1 MNKKASLSNST
12 KAQGTPQKKQQNIYI
27 LAGGAIA
34 IFALVVAL
42 FLFVQNMMTSSDQP
56 KKTNTY
62 QDEKTANIAK
72 SQKVPSPNGNQS
84 GSGNSQGQ
92 GGVNASNQNI
102 NNSTGDAN
110 GNRELKITTDP
121 QSGVDYVETPS
132 GTVLVSSPEG
142 QKYIQDFK
150 AYKLEQNGGV
160 DPTAA
165 NGIQVSALSSQA
177 YQSEIN
183 ALKAQINEQA
193 QALDEKINTNYEN
206 QENMQAVIDKQ
217 NETIQKLSQ
226 NLAMAQPLMRSPKE
240 IAKELFGKQAE
251 ATLKSRNNAVKLD
264 SVVGNKGYFTDKD
277 GNVHFLGVGDII
289 PNTSLMIKAFDEGRG
304 EAIVYK

>member
-1 MNKKASLSNST
+1 MMKASKSNST
-12 KAQGTPQKKQQNIYI
+12 KAQGAPQKKQQNIYVLLGI
-27 LAGGAIA
+27 TAG
-34 IFALVVAL
+34 IFVVLIGL
-42 FLFVQNMMTSSDQP
+42 FLLIQNMMTSSDQP
-56 KKTNTY
+56 QQTSSY

-72 SQKVPSPNGNQS
+72 AKKVPSPE
-84 GSGNSQGQ
+84 GSQGGNSQ
-92 GGVNASNQNI
+92 ASNQGDS
-102 NNSTGDAN
+102 NSSNQNFN
-110 GNRELKITTDP
+110 GSTTSNRELKITTDP

-150 AYKLEQNGGV
+150 AYKMEENGGV
-160 DPTAA
+160 DPSAA
-165 NGIQVSALSSQA
+165 NIQVSALSSQS
-177 YQSEIN
+177 YQNEIN
-183 ALKAQINEQA
+183 TLKAQINEQA
-193 QALDEKINTNYEN
+193 QALDEKINTSYEN
-206 QENMQAVIDKQ
+206 QENMQAIIDKQ

>member
-1 MNKKASLSNST
+1 MMKASKSNST
-12 KAQGTPQKKQQNIYI
+12 KAQGAPQKKQQNIWVLLGI
-27 LAGGAIA
+27 TAG
-34 IFALVVAL
+34 IFVVIIGL
-42 FLFVQNMMTSSDQP
+42 FLLIQNMMTSSDKPQQ
-56 KKTNTY
+56 TSSY

-72 SQKVPSPNGNQS
+72 AKKVPSPE
-84 GSGNSQGQ
+84 GSQGGNSQ
-92 GGVNASNQNI
+92 ASNQGDL
-102 NNSTGDAN
+102 NSSNQNFN
-110 GNRELKITTDP
+110 GSTNSNRELKITTDP

-150 AYKLEQNGGV
+150 AYKMEENGGV
-160 DPTAA
+160 DPSAA
-165 NGIQVSALSSQA
+165 NIQVSALSSQS
-177 YQSEIN
+177 YQNEIN

-193 QALDEKINTNYEN
+193 QALDEKINTSYEN
-206 QENMQAVIDKQ
+206 QENMQAIIDKQ

-277 GNVHFLGVGDII
+277 GKVHFLGVGDII

>member
-1 MNKKASLSNST
+1 MMKASKSNST
-12 KAQGTPQKKQQNIYI
+12 KAQGAPQKKQQNMYVLLGIT
-27 LAGGAIA
+27 AGV
-34 IFALVVAL
+34 FVVLIGL
-42 FLFVQNMMTSSDQP
+42 FLLIQNMMTSSDQP
-56 KKTNTY
+56 QQTSSY

-72 SQKVPSPNGNQS
+72 AKKVPSPE
-84 GSGNSQGQ
+84 GSQGGNSQ
-92 GGVNASNQNI
+92 ASNQGDL
-102 NNSTGDAN
+102 NSSNQNFN
-110 GNRELKITTDP
+110 GSTTSNRELKITTDP

-150 AYKLEQNGGV
+150 AYKMEENGGV
-160 DPTAA
+160 DPSAA
-165 NGIQVSALSSQA
+165 NIQVSALSSQS
-177 YQSEIN
+177 YQNEIN
-183 ALKAQINEQA
+183 TLKAQINEQA
-193 QALDEKINTNYEN
+193 QALDEKINTSYEN
-206 QENMQAVIDKQ
+206 QENMQAIIDKQ